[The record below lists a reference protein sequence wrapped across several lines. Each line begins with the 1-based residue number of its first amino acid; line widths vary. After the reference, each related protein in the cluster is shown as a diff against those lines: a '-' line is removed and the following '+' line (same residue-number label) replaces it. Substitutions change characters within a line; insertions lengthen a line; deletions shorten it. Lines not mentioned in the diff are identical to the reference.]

1 MTTRMHTITV
11 MGMNTDTQPAAPAPT
26 LALNQHSFLQLMWLA
41 SPALP
46 IGGFSYSEG
55 LEAAINAALVTT
67 EKGAASWLVQQLHM
81 TQSRG
86 DMAVIAQAV
95 AAWQHNDLSQV
106 AALNQWVR
114 TTRETSELRLQT
126 EQMGRSLTDW
136 LRNRYAEAPEHH
148 TSIAWLAAQDASYP
162 VAFAFAAFC
171 TGAAPRD
178 ALLAFAFGWAENM
191 VQAAIKAVPLGQS
204 AGQRILAKLTQEI
217 PQAVDHALALPDSG
231 RQAFSPMLAI
241 LSAQHEHQYSRL
253 FRS

>member
-1 MTTRMHTITV
+1 MSS
-11 MGMNTDTQPAAPAPT
+11 NDS
-26 LALNQHSFLQLMWLA
+26 LSLNSGSFLQLMWLA

-55 LEAAINAALVTT
+55 LEAAINAELVAT
-67 EKGAASWLVQQLHM
+67 EAQAANWLVQQLHL

-95 AAWQHNDLSQV
+95 AAWQQHDLPRV

-114 TTRETSELRLQT
+114 ITRETSELRLQT
-126 EQMGRSLTDW
+126 EQMGRSLTEW
-136 LRNRYAEAPEHH
+136 LKNRYAEEAERLD
-148 TSIAWLAAQDASYP
+148 SITWLAQQDASYP
-162 VAFAFAAFC
+162 IAFSFAAFC
-171 TGAAPRD
+171 TGAAPKD
-178 ALLAFAFGWAENM
+178 ALLAYAFGWAENM
-191 VQAAIKAVPLGQS
+191 VQAAIKAVPLGQN
-204 AGQRILAKLTQEI
+204 AGQRILARLTQEI
-217 PQAVDHALALPDSG
+217 PQAVDYALALPDNG